1 MFVPNCSDFAGSQND
16 VVHSDLL
23 MGMSTKASEVKN
35 ILPKLDVSEAIGA
48 DNIPARILPEF
59 SLELSYPLSNL
70 FNIYFRLGVV
80 PQVWK
85 RANNNPVFK
94 SDHKN
99 LVQNYRSISFVS
111 NPSNC
116 QEEIVHQAIF
126 PHVAPCLNNLQHGFM
141 TARSCVTQLVLFH
154 HQWTKAF
161 DAGNQVNE
169 VFLDFS

>member
-1 MFVPNCSDFAGSQND
+1 M
-16 VVHSDLL
+16 VHSDLL
-23 MGMSTKASEVKN
+23 MGMSSKASEVKN

-111 NPSNC
+111 NTSNC

-141 TARSCVTQLVLFH
+141 TTRSCVTQLVLFH